1 MDKYKRILL
10 LIVLASALGLV
21 TLGRYDLRPWD
32 EPFYA
37 LRARAVAEKNAW
49 LDQNDFCPNRM
60 ANACYPPLF
69 VWLAGATMK
78 VLGPTEFAA
87 RLWATL
93 LGLAAIPVTF
103 LLARRLAGDVA
114 GLFAAGALAALP
126 NFVRA
131 SRMAQFDAPVAF
143 FVLLTFWLWVEYY
156 KNRRWLTAVLCGVA
170 FGLALMTKI
179 AVPFVFVA
187 AAAATIAVNAGGARA
202 SRARD
207 AGALALAAAVGL
219 AVAAPWHVYMY
230 VKHGSYFLEHFL
242 GYMVLYHGP
251 GIAAQI
257 KPAASPLR
265 FLFYYNSTVI
275 FLKGV
280 APFFFLGLVALLASR
295 ETWRGRP
302 DRLAVVLWLVLAL
315 AILMAVRFKREI
327 YLTPILA
334 PMCVVA
340 GGWLAKFGGGKMGN
354 AGAAVLA
361 GTALFAGAWADSSLV
376 RGPFVAWITP
386 EFAKGKGAWPPLV
399 AVAAAA
405 AALAFAF
412 YFWYRR
418 RPKAAAAVLLVLIYG
433 HLALGAAGQFV
444 HGRRDWQP
452 LKGSLEKLTYPG
464 VVMVTAEETPTH
476 LFYLHRLMPGFGGAE
491 RLMLNPAWTPVDPD
505 DVARRYRDGYLV
517 LLDKETR
524 PELVARQ
531 AAQLGK
537 EPGRRLES
545 ARYILFIKEKGA

>member
-1 MDKYKRILL
+1 MDKYNRILL
-10 LIVLASALGLV
+10 LIILASALGLV

-37 LRARAVAEKNAW
+37 LRARAVAEAGAW
-49 LDQNDFCPNRM
+49 LDQNDYCPNRM

-78 VLGPTEFAA
+78 LLGPTEFAA
-87 RLWATL
+87 RLWSALFGLGAVAVAYL
-93 LGLAAIPVTF
+93 LGG
-103 LLARRLAGDVA
+103 RLFGRGA
-114 GLFAAGALAALP
+114 GLYAAGALAALP

-143 FVLLTFWLWVEYY
+143 FVLLTFCFWVEYY
-156 KNRRWLTAVLCGVA
+156 KNGRWLTAVLCGFA

-179 AVPFVFVA
+179 AVPLVFVA
-187 AAAATIAVNAGGARA
+187 AAAATIAVNAGAARA

-242 GYMVLYHGP
+242 GYMVLYQGP

-257 KPAASPLR
+257 KPAVSPLR

-302 DRLAVVLWLVLAL
+302 DRLAVVLWVVLSL
-315 AILMAVRFKREI
+315 AVLMAVRFKREI
-327 YLTPILA
+327 YLTPLLA
-334 PMCVVA
+334 PMCVIA
-340 GGWLAKFGGGKMGN
+340 GAWLAEFGRGKMGN

-386 EFAKGKGAWPPLV
+386 EFAKAKGSWPPLV
-399 AVAAAA
+399 GAAAAA

-418 RPKAAAAVLLVLIYG
+418 KPKPAAAVLLVLVYA

-452 LKGSLEKLTYPG
+452 LKGHLEKLTYPG
-464 VVMVTAEETPTH
+464 VVMVTKEESPTH

-491 RLMLNPAWTPVDPD
+491 RLMLNPAWTPVDAK

-517 LLDKETR
+517 LLDKETDR
-524 PELVARQ
+524 YLVELLVAELVKD
-531 AAQLGK
+531 G
-537 EPGRRLES
+537 GRCIES
-545 ARYILFIKEKGA
+545 ARYLLFI

>member
-1 MDKYKRILL
+1 LDKYKTILL
-10 LIVLASALGLV
+10 LIILASALGLV

-37 LRARAVAEKNAW
+37 LRARAVAEAGAW
-49 LDQNDFCPNRM
+49 LDQNDYCPNRM

-93 LGLAAIPVTF
+93 LGLASIPITF
-103 LLARRLAGDVA
+103 LLARRLAGDKA

-156 KNRRWLTAVLCGVA
+156 KSRRLGTAVLCGVA

-187 AAAATIAVNAGGARA
+187 AAAATIAINAGGTQA

-207 AGALALAAAVGL
+207 AGALALVVAAGL

-230 VKHGSYFLEHFL
+230 VKHGSYFLEHYV
-242 GYMVLYHGP
+242 GYMVLYQGP

-280 APFFFLGLVALLASR
+280 ANLSEG
-295 ETWRGRP
+295 RG
-302 DRLAVVLWLVLAL
+302 
-315 AILMAVRFKREI
+315 
-327 YLTPILA
+327 
-334 PMCVVA
+334 
-340 GGWLAKFGGGKMGN
+340 
-354 AGAAVLA
+354 
-361 GTALFAGAWADSSLV
+361 
-376 RGPFVAWITP
+376 
-386 EFAKGKGAWPPLV
+386 
-399 AVAAAA
+399 
-405 AALAFAF
+405 
-412 YFWYRR
+412 
-418 RPKAAAAVLLVLIYG
+418 AVLLF
-433 HLALGAAGQFV
+433 GA
-444 HGRRDWQP
+444 GRA
-452 LKGSLEKLTYPG
+452 
-464 VVMVTAEETPTH
+464 V
-476 LFYLHRLMPGFGGAE
+476 GFEG
-491 RLMLNPAWTPVDPD
+491 
-505 DVARRYRDGYLV
+505 DVAKAPGPPGRSSLGRTVAGRSYGGPVQKGDLPYAHIGADVRRCRRL
-517 LLDKETR
+517 
-524 PELVARQ
+524 ARQ
-531 AAQLGK
+531 IR
-537 EPGRRLES
+537 PG
-545 ARYILFIKEKGA
+545 

>member
-230 VKHGSYFLEHFL
+230 VKHGSYFLEHF
-242 GYMVLYHGP
+242 
-251 GIAAQI
+251 
-257 KPAASPLR
+257 
-265 FLFYYNSTVI
+265 
-275 FLKGV
+275 
-280 APFFFLGLVALLASR
+280 
-295 ETWRGRP
+295 
-302 DRLAVVLWLVLAL
+302 
-315 AILMAVRFKREI
+315 
-327 YLTPILA
+327 
-334 PMCVVA
+334 
-340 GGWLAKFGGGKMGN
+340 
-354 AGAAVLA
+354 
-361 GTALFAGAWADSSLV
+361 
-376 RGPFVAWITP
+376 
-386 EFAKGKGAWPPLV
+386 
-399 AVAAAA
+399 
-405 AALAFAF
+405 
-412 YFWYRR
+412 
-418 RPKAAAAVLLVLIYG
+418 
-433 HLALGAAGQFV
+433 
-444 HGRRDWQP
+444 
-452 LKGSLEKLTYPG
+452 
-464 VVMVTAEETPTH
+464 
-476 LFYLHRLMPGFGGAE
+476 
-491 RLMLNPAWTPVDPD
+491 
-505 DVARRYRDGYLV
+505 
-517 LLDKETR
+517 
-524 PELVARQ
+524 
-531 AAQLGK
+531 
-537 EPGRRLES
+537 
-545 ARYILFIKEKGA
+545 